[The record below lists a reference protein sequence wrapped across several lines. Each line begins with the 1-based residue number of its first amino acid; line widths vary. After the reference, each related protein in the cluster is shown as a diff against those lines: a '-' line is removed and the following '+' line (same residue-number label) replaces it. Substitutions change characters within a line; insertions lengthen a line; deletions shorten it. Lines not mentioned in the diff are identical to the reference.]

1 MRHDKDMLRR
11 AGHLPDTPPPTATSS
26 QSSDPYDN
34 QEGSTIPPCVDS
46 YKMPRRQPPSHLPI
60 QEFYTAPTYEST
72 PPMEENLAPT
82 MEDKGVGLPAGSPSQ
97 YTMLASPHP
106 FSRSNS
112 HSSIETN
119 KHVPLQPAR
128 STPLPSPRETIP
140 EPLPRKKKVV
150 SPPVPSKTQKLLPDL
165 NTAERLEAMR

>member
-11 AGHLPDTPPPTATSS
+11 AGHLPDTPPSSASS
-26 QSSDPYDN
+26 QPADPYES
-34 QEGSTIPPCVDS
+34 QIGSIIPPPVDS
-46 YKMPRRQPPSHLPI
+46 YKVQRRQPPSHLPL

-72 PPMEENLAPT
+72 PPLEEDLAPS

-97 YTMLASPHP
+97 YTTLASPHP
-106 FSRSNS
+106 FSRSSS

-119 KHVPLQPAR
+119 KHVPLQAAR
-128 STPLPSPRETIP
+128 STPLASPRESIP
-140 EPLPRKKKVV
+140 EPLPRKNKVV
-150 SPPVPSKTQKLLPDL
+150 TPPVPSKTQRMLPDL